1 MGKQLGPIQYSGKI
15 ANIVGMKGEDGEN
28 YVRTKVTPRN
38 PNTAAQVAARVK
50 MSLAG
55 LLSQMTP
62 KAAIYGM
69 GTSSRKRR
77 SAFTGNIARMAE
89 ASQNGDA
96 IVATLAPA
104 DLIFSKGVGRN
115 LSDVLSAT
123 FLNGTLTVTA
133 SALPTDLAAIEIV
146 AVFSENRTGDY
157 HAVEVKTITGTTLSV
172 TFTSSDQVANVY
184 YIPVMQADGASRASY
199 ERAVENIEASSS
211 YQAQAEYLTSGVF
224 ANGASAYLNSYSNT
238 QG

>member
-15 ANIVGMKGEDGEN
+15 ANIVGMKGENGEN

-38 PNTAAQVAARVK
+38 PNTAPQVAARVK

-55 LLSQMTP
+55 LLTHMTP
-62 KAAIYGM
+62 KAAIFGM
-69 GTSSRKRR
+69 GTSNRKRR
-77 SAFTGNIARMAE
+77 AAFNGNIARKAE
-89 ASQNGDA
+89 TTQSGDA

-115 LSDVLSAT
+115 LGDILSAT
-123 FLNGTLTVTA
+123 FVNNTLTVAATA
-133 SALPTDLAAIEIV
+133 MPDDLAAIEIV
-146 AVFSENRTGDY
+146 VVFSENRTGNY

-172 TFTSSDQVANVY
+172 SFTSSDQVANVY
-184 YIPVMQADGASRASY
+184 YIPVMQADGASRATY
-199 ERAVENIEASSS
+199 ERAVENIEATSS

-224 ANGASAYLNSYSNT
+224 ANGASTYLNSYSNT